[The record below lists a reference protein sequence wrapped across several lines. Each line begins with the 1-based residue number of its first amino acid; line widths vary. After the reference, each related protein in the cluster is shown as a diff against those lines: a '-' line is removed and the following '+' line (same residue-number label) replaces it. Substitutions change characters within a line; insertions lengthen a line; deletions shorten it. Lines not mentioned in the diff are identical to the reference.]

1 MGPALCVHATQS
13 QGAGCWRG
21 GGVRVMR
28 QCGCTVTSLAQ
39 LGGGV
44 ADLLVGRQGVN
55 YVLEVK
61 DGAKAPSKRKLTPDE
76 AQWHAQWRGRADV
89 VCSVDEALRAVGLGA

>member
-1 MGPALCVHATQS
+1 MRKRAAVDANQAEIVQAL
-13 QGAGCWRG
+13 
-21 GGVRVMR
+21 R

-55 YVLEVK
+55 YVIEVK
-61 DGAKAPSKRKLTPDE
+61 DGKKPPSKRTLTPDE
-76 AQWHAQWRGRADV
+76 ELWHAEWRGRADV
-89 VCSVDEALRAVGLGA
+89 VCSVDEALRAVGVIV